1 MDYAALIWIWI
12 WIWIPAGQSQRN
24 CIYNQLSDTA
34 GIHALAYPRVLLFHF
49 FFFSYS
55 CVSFSSS
62 LRSFLIPSTY
72 RLILVPVIVITGA
85 NLGLK
90 QRLISSSSDVP
101 RTLIDA
107 THSPPFLAPFGTV
120 NPLPSVSI
128 SVNHEVIPTLSC
140 YHARPSLASAQGD
153 SAPSIASSVA
163 SGQESGL

>member
-1 MDYAALIWIWI
+1 MEYGLCGIDMDMDMDMNMDSCRP
-12 WIWIPAGQSQRN
+12 IPKELHIINSLTLLESMRW
-24 CIYNQLSDTA
+24 L
-34 GIHALAYPRVLLFHF
+34 IHASF
-49 FFFSYS
+49 FFFSFHIR
-55 CVSFSSS
+55 VSSSSS

-128 SVNHEVIPTLSC
+128 YLSQ
-140 YHARPSLASAQGD
+140 P
-153 SAPSIASSVA
+153 
-163 SGQESGL
+163 